1 MNAKSTLPPDG
12 SFPAPLRFGLLIGGV
27 LLLASM
33 GFAPAEAAS
42 CGGAKPCKCG
52 DMVTQNYQMTADLG
66 PCSGHGLVIK
76 SKVILD
82 CGGFQITGTGGGGDA
97 EQYGINLSG
106 KPGAEITGSTV
117 RNCRVSKF
125 LRGIRLR
132 SATSNLISGN
142 TASDNG
148 NHETHVGYGIDV
160 SGGSH
165 NNIVENNTVQG
176 NADEGIHLGTG
187 SHNNRFVGNTS
198 SDNYRENL
206 YLLSANGNVFIKNTL
221 GPGGVNSLYLKD
233 STGSVFEGNTFRGR
247 TARIIG
253 DSRDNRFVDNTFNG
267 AGLHFVPFK
276 GSRSPSNNHVSG
288 GTMTEVPECLRFT
301 STQGN
306 VVENVDLGGCKTVVK
321 SESTSG
327 PADNTV
333 IGAAVGAMAIDDGS
347 TVQLG
352 RRASVQVTDASGAP
366 VAGAR
371 VQAKDA
377 AGTTLWTAET
387 DASGKTPPQIFVTS
401 ARTGGRT
408 VPRTPVSVIVTR
420 AGQPPVTRTVS
431 TIEGAS
437 LPISLRPE

>member
-1 MNAKSTLPPDG
+1 MKVGDPSQPHRS
-12 SFPAPLRFGLLIGGV
+12 SFLVPALGLALGAALV
-27 LLLASM
+27 LASSAL
-33 GFAPAEAAS
+33 APSIAEAAS
-42 CGGAKPCKCG
+42 CGGAKVCKCG

-82 CGGFQITGTGGGGDA
+82 CGGFQITGTGGDS
-97 EQYGINLSG
+97 EQYGINLGG
-106 KPGAEITGSTV
+106 KAGAEITGSTV

-142 TASDNG
+142 TTNDNG

-165 NNIVENNTVQG
+165 NNIIENNTVQG

-187 SHNNRFVGNTS
+187 SHNNRFIGNTS
-198 SDNYRENL
+198 AENHRENL

-233 STGSVFEGNTFRGR
+233 SSGSVFEGNTFRGR

-253 DSRDNRFVDNTFNG
+253 DSRDNRFVDNTFSG

-276 GSRSPSNNHVSG
+276 GSRSPSNNRVIG
-288 GTMTEVPECLRFT
+288 GAMTEAPECLRFT

-306 VVENVDLGGCKTVVK
+306 VIEDVDLGGCKTVVK
-321 SESTSG
+321 SESPSG

-333 IGAAVGAMAIDDGS
+333 IGTAAGAMTIDDGS
-347 TVQLG
+347 TLQLG
-352 RRASVQVTDASGAP
+352 RRVSVQVTDAAGAP
-366 VAGAR
+366 VAGAK

-401 ARTGGRT
+401 ARTGSRT
-408 VPRTPVSVIVTR
+408 VPRTPVSVTVTR

-431 TIEGAS
+431 AIEGAS
-437 LPISLRPE
+437 LPISLRE